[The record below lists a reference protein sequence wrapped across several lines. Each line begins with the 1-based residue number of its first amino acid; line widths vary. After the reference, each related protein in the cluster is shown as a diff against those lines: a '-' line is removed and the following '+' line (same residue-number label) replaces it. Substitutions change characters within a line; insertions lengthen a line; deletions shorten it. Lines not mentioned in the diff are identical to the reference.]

1 MKLTAI
7 KRGCCQT
14 YIYKNNYFF
23 IMNIK
28 TFEQFKNENK
38 PMNEGLI
45 DMLKARKEILKLQ
58 SVVCDEYEKLLQ
70 ENPKKYQDGKSVLKA
85 VEKFAQEAYKKIVKS
100 EDALSFEDWWE
111 KFEKSNSYMLD
122 NTVFGINESVDNY
135 SGQYTI
141 EITYTKEDD
150 IEGKGEMA
158 HAKEYTHMLT
168 TAGLEVEYVQKRYTI
183 EAIVTYNNKEEF
195 DVVVRFAAFDLGY
208 TDIIVNQLSR
218 KMYDEVSKIVLNNS
232 KKKLFR

>member
-1 MKLTAI
+1 
-7 KRGCCQT
+7 
-14 YIYKNNYFF
+14 
-23 IMNIK
+23 MNIK

-58 SVVCDEYEKLLQ
+58 SVVCDEYERLLQ
-70 ENPKKYQDGKSVLKA
+70 EDPKKYQDGKSVLRA

-100 EDALSFEDWWE
+100 EDALSFSQWWE

-122 NTVFGINESVDNY
+122 NTIFGINESVDNY

-141 EITYTKEDD
+141 EITYSKADD
-150 IEGKGEMA
+150 EEKLGEMG
-158 HAKEYTHMLT
+158 HAELYTQMLT
-168 TAGLEVEYVQKRYTI
+168 TAGLEVEYKQKRFTI

-195 DVVVRFAAFDLGY
+195 DEVVRFAAFDLGY
-208 TDIIVNQLSR
+208 TDIIVPKLSK

-232 KKKLFR
+232 KPKLFR

>member
-1 MKLTAI
+1 MTI
-7 KRGCCQT
+7 KS
-14 YIYKNNYFF
+14 
-23 IMNIK
+23 
-28 TFEQFKNENK
+28 FEEFKNDNSVK
-38 PMNEGLI
+38 PEVETVDEGLI
-45 DMLKARKEILKLQ
+45 NAIKARKEILKLQ

-70 ENPKKYQDGKSVLKA
+70 NNPKKYQDGKSVLKA

-141 EITYTKEDD
+141 EITYSKEDD
-150 IEGKGEMA
+150 EEKLGEMG
-158 HAKEYTHMLT
+158 HAELYTNMLT
-168 TAGLEVEYVQKRYTI
+168 SAGLEVEYKQKRFTI

-195 DVVVRFAAFDLGY
+195 DEVVRFAAFDLGY
-208 TDIIVNQLSR
+208 TDIIVPKLSK
-218 KMYDEVSKIVLNNS
+218 KMYDEVSQIVLNNS
-232 KKKLFR
+232 KPKLFR